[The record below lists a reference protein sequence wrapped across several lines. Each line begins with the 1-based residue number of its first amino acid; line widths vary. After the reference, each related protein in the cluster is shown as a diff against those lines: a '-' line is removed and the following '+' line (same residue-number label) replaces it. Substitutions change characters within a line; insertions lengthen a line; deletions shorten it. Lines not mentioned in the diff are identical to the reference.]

1 MPNSTRNSFSFDY
14 SGGDSECCVSSSH
27 HWVLKGTWVIMAY
40 LYEWAKWDGSCKQ
53 AHVLLFLLLL
63 FFQILLW
70 CHNQRLPEHKVH
82 SQTPVHNTGA
92 ELQTSRLHGNCS
104 RRAWMV
110 PLLLSFSGGI
120 WSCVFV
126 CVCVCFQGHVRL
138 FKQPV
143 ALMGKVLIFILY
155 NYKQKGCWAVIPGW
169 IQRFFSYYR
178 QQMEERTESCRNNMN
193 LRTN

>member
-1 MPNSTRNSFSFDY
+1 MYVTRESSRSRWAQSFWLFIIQHRSLPNQMPNSTRNSFLFDY
-14 SGGDSECCVSSSH
+14 SSCDSECCVSSSH
-27 HWVLKGTWVIMAY
+27 HWVLKGTWVIVAY

-63 FFQILLW
+63 FFKILLW

-82 SQTPVHNTGA
+82 SQTPAHNTGA

-104 RRAWMV
+104 LRAWMV

-126 CVCVCFQGHVRL
+126 CMRVC
-138 FKQPV
+138 
-143 ALMGKVLIFILY
+143 
-155 NYKQKGCWAVIPGW
+155 
-169 IQRFFSYYR
+169 S
-178 QQMEERTESCRNNMN
+178 RTRASV
-193 LRTN
+193 